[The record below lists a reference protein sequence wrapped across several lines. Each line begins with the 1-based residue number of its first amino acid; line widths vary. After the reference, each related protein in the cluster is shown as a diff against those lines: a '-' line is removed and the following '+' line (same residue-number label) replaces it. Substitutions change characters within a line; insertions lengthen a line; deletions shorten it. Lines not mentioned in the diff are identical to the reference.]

1 MNKLLIISG
10 PSGVG
15 KSPVLKAFN
24 KLYPNIAKNYKK
36 LILYN
41 SRPARPNEMDGE
53 DYYFRTKDYL
63 KSLRTNKNYLVFD
76 VRDDIQAL
84 DINELVNNL
93 HTNNLIFEG
102 NPFVGSELIK
112 TKLLRDVER
121 LSIFISPLSLDEILF
136 FKNNENIILSE
147 LITDLMRRK
156 LLKRAQKQKGILSIK
171 DLENIETRAKSA
183 YEELKLATHFDFIV
197 PNHDGEGSDHWDT
210 FYYPIGDARKTLM
223 ALVDLLEN
231 NKSSFA
237 EKWNEN
243 LL

>member
-15 KSPVLKAFN
+15 KSPLLKAFN

-41 SRPARPNEMDGE
+41 SRSARPNEVDGD
-53 DYYFRTKDYL
+53 DYYFRTKDYIN
-63 KSLRTNKNYLVFD
+63 SLRTNKNYLVFD

-93 HTNNLIFEG
+93 HKNNLIFEG

-112 TKLLRDVER
+112 SNLLRDVEK
-121 LSIFISPLSLDEILF
+121 LSLFISPLSLDEILF

-147 LITDLMRRK
+147 LITDIMRRK

-183 YEELKLATHFDFIV
+183 YEELKLSIHFDFVV
-197 PNHDGEGSDHWDT
+197 PNHDGEDSDNWDT

>member
-15 KSPVLKAFN
+15 KSPLLKAFN

-41 SRPARPNEMDGE
+41 SRPARPNEIDGD

-93 HTNNLIFEG
+93 
-102 NPFVGSELIK
+102 
-112 TKLLRDVER
+112 
-121 LSIFISPLSLDEILF
+121 
-136 FKNNENIILSE
+136 
-147 LITDLMRRK
+147 
-156 LLKRAQKQKGILSIK
+156 
-171 DLENIETRAKSA
+171 
-183 YEELKLATHFDFIV
+183 
-197 PNHDGEGSDHWDT
+197 
-210 FYYPIGDARKTLM
+210 
-223 ALVDLLEN
+223 
-231 NKSSFA
+231 
-237 EKWNEN
+237 
-243 LL
+243 

>member
-15 KSPVLKAFN
+15 KSPLLKAFN

-41 SRPARPNEMDGE
+41 SRSARPNEIDGD

-112 TKLLRDVER
+112 TKLLRDVEK

-197 PNHDGEGSDHWDT
+197 PNHDGEDSDHWDT

-231 NKSSFA
+231 NKSSYA
-237 EKWNEN
+237 EKWNKN

>member
-15 KSPVLKAFN
+15 KSPLLKAFN
-24 KLYPNIAKNYKK
+24 KLYPNISKNYKK

-41 SRPARPNEMDGE
+41 SRSARPNEVDGD

-63 KSLRTNKNYLVFD
+63 NSLRTNKNYLVFD

-84 DINELVNNL
+84 DINELLNNL
-93 HTNNLIFEG
+93 HKNNLIFEG

-183 YEELKLATHFDFIV
+183 YEELKLSINFDFVV
-197 PNHDGEGSDHWDT
+197 PNHDGEDSDHWDT

>member
-15 KSPVLKAFN
+15 KSPLLKAFN
-24 KLYPNIAKNYKK
+24 KLYPNISKNYKK

-41 SRPARPNEMDGE
+41 SRSARPNEVDGD

-63 KSLRTNKNYLVFD
+63 NSLRTNKNYLVFD

-93 HTNNLIFEG
+93 HKNNLIFEG

-112 TKLLRDVER
+112 SNLLRDVEK
-121 LSIFISPLSLDEILF
+121 LSLFISPLSLDEILF

-147 LITDLMRRK
+147 LITDIMRRK

-197 PNHDGEGSDHWDT
+197 PNHDGEDSEHWDT

>member
-1 MNKLLIISG
+1 
-10 PSGVG
+10 
-15 KSPVLKAFN
+15 
-24 KLYPNIAKNYKK
+24 
-36 LILYN
+36 
-41 SRPARPNEMDGE
+41 
-53 DYYFRTKDYL
+53 
-63 KSLRTNKNYLVFD
+63 D

-197 PNHDGEGSDHWDT
+197 PNHDGEDSDHWDT

-231 NKSSFA
+231 NKSSYA
-237 EKWNEN
+237 EKWNKN

>member
-15 KSPVLKAFN
+15 KSPLLKAFN

-41 SRPARPNEMDGE
+41 SRSARPNEVDGD
-53 DYYFRTKDYL
+53 DYYFRTKDHL
-63 KSLRTNKNYLVFD
+63 NSLRTNKNYLVFD

-84 DINELVNNL
+84 DINELLNNL
-93 HTNNLIFEG
+93 HKNNLIFEG

-112 TKLLRDVER
+112 SNLLRDVEK
-121 LSIFISPLSLDEILF
+121 LSLFISPLSLDEILF

-147 LITDLMRRK
+147 LITDIMRRK

-183 YEELKLATHFDFIV
+183 YEELKLSINFDFVV
-197 PNHDGEGSDHWDT
+197 PNHDGEDSDHWDT

>member
-15 KSPVLKAFN
+15 KSPLLKAFD
-24 KLYPNIAKNYKK
+24 KFYPNIAKNYKK

-41 SRPARPNEMDGE
+41 SRSARPNEVDGD

-63 KSLRTNKNYLVFD
+63 NSLRINKNYLVFD

-93 HTNNLIFEG
+93 KTNNIVYEG
-102 NPFVGSELIK
+102 NPFVGCELIK
-112 TKLLRDVER
+112 SKLLRDVER
-121 LSIFISPLSLDEILF
+121 LSIFISPLSLEEILF

-147 LITDLMRRK
+147 LITDIMRRK
-156 LLKRAQKQKGILSIK
+156 LLKRTQNQKGILSIK
-171 DLENIETRAKSA
+171 DLENIENRAISA
-183 YEELKLATHFDFIV
+183 YEELKLAINFDFV
-197 PNHDGEGSDHWDT
+197 LPNHDGEDSDHWDT
-210 FYYPIGDARKTLM
+210 FYYPIGDARKTLK

>member
-15 KSPVLKAFN
+15 KSPLLKAFN

-41 SRPARPNEMDGE
+41 SRSARPNEVDGD

-63 KSLRTNKNYLVFD
+63 NSLRTNKNYLVFD

-84 DINELVNNL
+84 DINELLNNL
-93 HTNNLIFEG
+93 HKNNLIFEG

-112 TKLLRDVER
+112 SNLLRDVEK
-121 LSIFISPLSLDEILF
+121 LSLFISPLSLDEILF

-147 LITDLMRRK
+147 LITDIMRRK

-183 YEELKLATHFDFIV
+183 YEELKLSINFDFVV
-197 PNHDGEGSDHWDT
+197 PNHDGEDSEHWDT

>member
-1 MNKLLIISG
+1 
-10 PSGVG
+10 
-15 KSPVLKAFN
+15 
-24 KLYPNIAKNYKK
+24 
-36 LILYN
+36 
-41 SRPARPNEMDGE
+41 
-53 DYYFRTKDYL
+53 
-63 KSLRTNKNYLVFD
+63 D

-93 HTNNLIFEG
+93 KTNNIVYEG
-102 NPFVGSELIK
+102 NPFVGCELIK
-112 TKLLRDVER
+112 SKLLRDVER
-121 LSIFISPLSLDEILF
+121 LSIFISPLSLEEILF

-147 LITDLMRRK
+147 LITDIMRRK
-156 LLKRAQKQKGILSIK
+156 LLKRTQNQKGILSIK
-171 DLENIETRAKSA
+171 DLENIENRAISA
-183 YEELKLATHFDFIV
+183 YEELKLAINFDFV
-197 PNHDGEGSDHWDT
+197 LPNHDGEDSDHWDT

>member
-1 MNKLLIISG
+1 MGKLLIISG

-15 KSPVLKAFN
+15 KSPLLKAFN
-24 KLYPNIAKNYKK
+24 KFYPNIAKNYKK

-41 SRPARPNEMDGE
+41 SRSARPNEMDGD

-63 KSLRTNKNYLVFD
+63 NSLRTNKNYLVFD

-93 HTNNLIFEG
+93 NTNNIIFEG
-102 NPFVGSELIK
+102 NPFVGCELIK
-112 TKLLRDVER
+112 SKLLHSVER

-136 FKNNENIILSE
+136 FRNNENIILEE
-147 LITDLMRRK
+147 LITDIMQRK
-156 LLKRAQKQKGILSIK
+156 LLKRTHKQKGVLSIK
-171 DLENIETRAKSA
+171 DLENIEHRAQSA
-183 YEELKLATHFDFIV
+183 YEELKLAINFDFIV
-197 PNHDGEGSDHWDT
+197 PNHDGEDSEHWDT

>member
-15 KSPVLKAFN
+15 KSPLLKAFN

-41 SRPARPNEMDGE
+41 SRSARPNEVDGD
-53 DYYFRTKDYL
+53 DYYFRTKDHL
-63 KSLRTNKNYLVFD
+63 NSLRTNKNYLVFD

-84 DINELVNNL
+84 DINELLNNL
-93 HTNNLIFEG
+93 HKNNLIFEG

-112 TKLLRDVER
+112 SNLLRDVEK
-121 LSIFISPLSLDEILF
+121 LSLFISPLSLDEILF

-147 LITDLMRRK
+147 LITDIMRRK

-183 YEELKLATHFDFIV
+183 YEELKLSINFDFVV
-197 PNHDGEGSDHWDT
+197 PNHDGEDSEHWDT
-210 FYYPIGDARKTLM
+210 FYYCIGDARKTLM

>member
-1 MNKLLIISG
+1 MSKLLIISG

-15 KSPVLKAFN
+15 KSPLLKAFN
-24 KLYPNIAKNYKK
+24 KLYPNISKNYKK

-41 SRPARPNEMDGE
+41 SRSARPNEVDGD

-63 KSLRTNKNYLVFD
+63 NSLRTNKNYLVFD

-84 DINELVNNL
+84 DINELLNNL
-93 HTNNLIFEG
+93 HKNNLIFEG

-183 YEELKLATHFDFIV
+183 YEELKLSINFDFVV
-197 PNHDGEGSDHWDT
+197 PNHDGEDSDHWDT

>member
-15 KSPVLKAFN
+15 KSPLLKAFN

-41 SRPARPNEMDGE
+41 SRSARPNEVDGD

-63 KSLRTNKNYLVFD
+63 NSLRTNKNYLVFD

-84 DINELVNNL
+84 DINELLNNL
-93 HTNNLIFEG
+93 HKNNLIFEG

-112 TKLLRDVER
+112 SNLLRDVEK
-121 LSIFISPLSLDEILF
+121 LSLFISPLSLDEILF

-147 LITDLMRRK
+147 LITDIMRRK

-183 YEELKLATHFDFIV
+183 YEELKLSINFDFVV
-197 PNHDGEGSDHWDT
+197 PNHDGEDSDHWDT